1 MLIPRLSEP
10 DGRDAPPGTW
20 FALPLEDGRWAVGLV
35 ARSSPGFSYGLLYA
49 FGPARQ
55 TRPGAAEVA
64 GLTAADADFVAQCEL
79 GALAEAQWPVI
90 HADHPFGPAVWP
102 TLRVVRRALGAN
114 RLFELEWVDGNRL
127 SHPLGKIS
135 DQEAAAYPPDTWY
148 GPEGYVIDVSERLD
162 ARLPPSQRP
171 SDEPPPPS
179 LFHEDDAADW
189 LAEELLPADTLDP
202 VHTMLATGRRG
213 RQPLGIAVE
222 LRVLAAAEVVAAA
235 AGHPAAPP
243 DPDIADW
250 LDRVAPTIDQDTLDR
265 ARQAITRL
273 LAQPGDLT
281 EALENSPTHTSLV
294 EDLQARLA
302 AASSPPT

>member
-1 MLIPRLSEP
+1 M
-10 DGRDAPPGTW
+10 
-20 FALPLEDGRWAVGLV
+20 

-55 TRPGAAEVA
+55 ARPGAAEIEGVTA
-64 GLTAADADFVAQCEL
+64 GDADFVAQCEL
-79 GALAEAQWPVI
+79 GALVEAQWPAI
-90 HADHPFGPAVWP
+90 HTDERFDPAVWP

-135 DQEAAAYPPDTWY
+135 DQEAAAYPPDTWKW
-148 GPEGYVIDVSERLD
+148 PEGYVIDVSERLD

-171 SDEPPPPS
+171 SDDPPPPPS

-189 LAEELLPADTLDP
+189 LADELLPADTLDP

-213 RQPLGIAVE
+213 RRPLGLPVG

-235 AGHPAAPP
+235 AGHPTDPP

-250 LDRVAPTIDQDTLDR
+250 LDRVAPTIDQDSLDQ
-265 ARQAITRL
+265 ARQAVTRI
-273 LAQPGDLT
+273 LAKPGDLT
-281 EALENSPTHTSLV
+281 EALENSPTLTSLV